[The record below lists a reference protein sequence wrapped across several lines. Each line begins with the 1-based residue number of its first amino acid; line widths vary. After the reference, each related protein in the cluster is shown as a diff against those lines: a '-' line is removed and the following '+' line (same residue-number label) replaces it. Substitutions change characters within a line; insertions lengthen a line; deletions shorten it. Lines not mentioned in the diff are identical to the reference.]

1 MGGFCRFQRE
11 RVRVKQ
17 RHELARL
24 DQPRRLAQNLAV
36 MLAALA
42 RQQWQQ
48 GEDTGVSRPAKGK
61 RCQAVLPP
69 PQATEHMTVIHPCR
83 LE

>member
-1 MGGFCRFQRE
+1 MGGFCRLQCE

-17 RHELARL
+17 RHELTRL

-36 MLAALA
+36 MLAPLP

-48 GEDTGVSRPAKGK
+48 GEDTGISRPAKGQ
-61 RCQAVLPP
+61 RCQTVLAP
-69 PQATEHMTVIHPCR
+69 PQATEYMTVIHPGS